1 MLRTKMLSKQRQTMM
16 KNRTIVRKT
25 VLMPIRREAK
35 EKEKLKR
42 EETSLKKMWGPR
54 QIDSQERLRT

>member
-1 MLRTKMLSKQRQTMM
+1 MLSKQRQTMM

-25 VLMPIRREAK
+25 VLTPIRRESK

-42 EETSLKKMWGPR
+42 EETSLKKMLGPR

>member
-1 MLRTKMLSKQRQTMM
+1 MLSKQRQTMM

-42 EETSLKKMWGPR
+42 EETSLKKTWEPR

>member
-1 MLRTKMLSKQRQTMM
+1 MLSKQRQTMM

-42 EETSLKKMWGPR
+42 EETSLKKMLGPR

>member
-1 MLRTKMLSKQRQTMM
+1 MLSKQRQTMM

-42 EETSLKKMWGPR
+42 EETSLKKMWEPR